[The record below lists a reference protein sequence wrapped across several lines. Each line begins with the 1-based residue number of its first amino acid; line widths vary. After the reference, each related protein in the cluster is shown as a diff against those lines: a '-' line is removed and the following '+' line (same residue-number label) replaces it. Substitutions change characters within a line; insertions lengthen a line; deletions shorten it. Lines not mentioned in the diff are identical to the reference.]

1 MPDTSSSTAPPSP
14 ATHVVMVVVVI
25 AVLLGNNFLTSSGEG
40 QIDGSVPWSETSVL
54 RPVAELLNLSFQ
66 FATPTG
72 SEVKELIFGVGAAI
86 AILVGVIAFFGRSHD
101 EGLPTPATEPT
112 GKPSAE
118 PGSPPPGTWKRIA
131 ALNLTKLHG
140 AQVLMGIAVVW
151 SFQSINWSQHAKL
164 YALGGSVVMATAFLW
179 SLGVSLG
186 LDRRT
191 ARIATVALVWV
202 SVLTALMAIWY
213 FYERNPNQ
221 RAKYP
226 IGNPLFLT
234 AVLIPATLLTVTN
247 FIHALDRRAALRP
260 MSRAALVAI
269 SAAVIVLFT
278 WVFAKAGSPDIGEG
292 GPIRAALDMVRF
304 GPRATIL
311 GLAFGVTGIV
321 FFAGGKRTRLVSG
334 GVMAAL
340 LVTAIAYIG
349 FVSGLSEYGRGASIR
364 LRQYAW
370 SYALEFVNARKWT
383 GIGQGGYSLLADGLP
398 ATGRDALIDP
408 EPFQGRISHA
418 HNEWLE
424 TWADLGTLGF
434 VFVIGAYVLTFAA
447 GVDALRAMRDRS
459 ERWRLIG
466 LMAALMALMVEE
478 CANVA
483 LRVAGLPAVFFTVLG
498 LVWAQISLAGRDAGE
513 PAHPPSVLRGVGRG
527 GVKVAAV
534 VVAAIVF
541 FAATMDWR
549 AAMAQAE
556 SPRTARKLDFESAVN
571 QAGFAARWR
580 LNPSR
585 RMEAAANLL
594 RVYATAA
601 SYRAAQWQDRMQRA
615 QTAGAPAQIETQA
628 REDLRRARTYA
639 QQGLR
644 LAHDIR
650 TRVSPSAFQSGVVE
664 AGLCVLLATIEAGE
678 SDAELSA
685 DLQRR
690 AIDALTIE
698 ANRHRTDESI
708 VLQLLGLTPN
718 APTPQFMNYLLGPL
732 RAAPFTENWEGA
744 AAHVIARP
752 DFAPFL
758 ASLRDQAEKDVNSG
772 NPEKWKEALS
782 PEILRLVAYYST
794 GGGEFDASADLA
806 RRAADGYRQ
815 WGTRLQI
822 ATVAALVEESRY
834 RLLGHPDDPS
844 LAAAVA
850 REAMEAVP
858 RIGRADLV
866 EEPILI
872 ERVHQHLAAMEEQP
886 AAELIV
892 RLNPGVH
899 PNLVPG
905 LVSRAYVGLVH
916 RVLTSRPD
924 PPLGL
929 IEQWLTRSVALARE
943 DPEPL
948 LVLCRILHATERDEA
963 LIERLKEVDALAGD
977 PEVVNQFI
985 GAALGIRESPML
997 RMFLA
1002 ARTATPT
1009 TSSAPATLAPTTQ
1022 PEAAP

>member
-1 MPDTSSSTAPPSP
+1 
-14 ATHVVMVVVVI
+14 MVVVVI

-40 QIDGSVPWSETSVL
+40 QIDGSVPWSESSVL
-54 RPVAELLNLSFQ
+54 RSVAELLNLSFR

-86 AILVGVIAFFGRSHD
+86 ALLVGVIAYLGRSRD
-101 EGLPTPATEPT
+101 EGLPAPATAPT
-112 GKPSAE
+112 AE
-118 PGSPPPGTWKRIA
+118 PAEASGSPPASTWKRIA
-131 ALNLTKLHG
+131 SLNLTKLHG

-179 SLGVSLG
+179 SLGLSLA

-191 ARIATVALVWV
+191 ARIATAALVVV

-234 AVLIPATLLTVTN
+234 AVLIPAALLAVTTIVRA
-247 FIHALDRRAALRP
+247 FDRRATLRP
-260 MSRAALVAI
+260 AARAARVAG
-269 SAAVIVLFT
+269 SVVALVLFG
-278 WVFAKAGSPDIGEG
+278 WVFAKAGSPQIGVG
-292 GPIRAALDMVRF
+292 GPFRAAMDMARF

-321 FFAGGKRTRLVSG
+321 FLAGGRRTRLLSG
-334 GVMAAL
+334 GVMAVL
-340 LVTAIAYIG
+340 LIGAIAFIG
-349 FVSGLSEYGRGASIR
+349 LASGISDFGRGASIR

-370 SYALEFVNARKWT
+370 SYALEFVNARRWT

-398 ATGRDALIDP
+398 STCRDALIDP
-408 EPFQGRISHA
+408 EPFQGRVSHA

-447 GVDALRAMRDRS
+447 GVDALRALRDRS

-483 LRVAGLPAVFFTVLG
+483 LRVAGMPAVFFTVLG
-498 LVWAQISLAGRDAGE
+498 LVWAQISLAGRDADGA
-513 PAHPPSVLRGVGRG
+513 PRSPSVLRGVGRG
-527 GVKVAAV
+527 GVTLAAVIVAAS
-534 VVAAIVF
+534 AF
-541 FAATMDWR
+541 FATTMDWR

-556 SPRTARKLDFESAVN
+556 APRTARELDFETAVGE
-571 QAGFAARWR
+571 AGFAARWR
-580 LNPSR
+580 LNPVR
-585 RMEAAANLL
+585 RVEAAANLL

-601 SYRAAQWQDRMQRA
+601 SYRTAQWQDRMQRS

-628 REDLRRARTYA
+628 REDRRRARTYA

-664 AGLCVLLATIEAGE
+664 AGLCIVLATIEAGE
-678 SDAELSA
+678 SDAEVSA

-690 AIDALTIE
+690 AIDALTVE
-698 ANRHRTDESI
+698 ANRHRMDESI
-708 VLQLLGLTPN
+708 VLQLLGMTLN
-718 APTPQFMNYLLGPL
+718 APTPQFVDYLLGPL
-732 RAAPFTENWEGA
+732 RAGPFTESWEGA
-744 AAHVIARP
+744 AAHVMARS
-752 DFAPFL
+752 DFAPYL
-758 ASLRDQAEKDVNSG
+758 ASLKDEADKDVNSG
-772 NPEKWKEALS
+772 NPEKWKRALS
-782 PEILRLVAYYST
+782 PEALRLAAYHAT
-794 GGGEFDASADLA
+794 GRGAFDEAADLA
-806 RRAADGYRQ
+806 RRAAQGYRQ
-815 WGTRLQI
+815 WGTRLEI

-872 ERVHQHLAAMEEQP
+872 ERVHQHLAGLEENP
-886 AAELIV
+886 AADLIV

-899 PNLVPG
+899 PKLVPG

-916 RVLTSRPD
+916 RLLTSRPD
-924 PPLGL
+924 PPLEL
-929 IEQWLTRSVALARE
+929 IERWLTRAVELAPE

-948 LVLCRILHATERDEA
+948 LLLCRILHTTERDEL
-963 LIERLKEVDALAGD
+963 LIDRLKQVDALAGD
-977 PEVVNQFI
+977 AEVVNQFI
-985 GAALGIRESPML
+985 DAALAIRESPML

-1002 ARTATPT
+1002 ARIAAPT
-1009 TSSAPATLAPTTQ
+1009 TSSAPVTSVPTTQ